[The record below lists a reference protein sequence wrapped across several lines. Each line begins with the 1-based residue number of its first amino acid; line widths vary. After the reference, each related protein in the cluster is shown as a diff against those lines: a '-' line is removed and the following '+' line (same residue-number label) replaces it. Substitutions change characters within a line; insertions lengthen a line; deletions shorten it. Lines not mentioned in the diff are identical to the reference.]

1 MTLRPSYVSVIDP
14 ISPAIERVRTVLFR
28 PFDLGKWFVIGFC
41 AWLAQLGTKGG
52 GGNGGGG
59 GGRRGVHRDSVGA
72 EVSRAF
78 HEARDF
84 VVANLD
90 WMIPVA
96 IFIFVVIVA
105 VMLLITWLSSRG
117 RFMFLYCVAQNKA
130 EVKNPWHLFREH
142 GNSLFVFRV
151 VLGLVTGVI
160 ALTFLVGGGAIIL
173 VSIAS
178 FGFNVFSI
186 LGIIA
191 CVLLFVAAM
200 IVLGLVGKFTKD
212 FVVPIM
218 YLRTASC
225 AEGWRVLLDLL
236 AFNKARFFLYVLFQI
251 VIGLAIGAVVVAT
264 VCITCCCAC
273 CLFLLPYIGTVALL
287 PILVFDLSYTLY
299 YLAQYGT
306 EFNVFAPEPDVASP
320 AGRPLA

>member
-59 GGRRGVHRDSVGA
+59 GGGRGVHHQNVGA